1 VIFTQYYLECL
12 SHASYLIGDESTG
25 RAVVVDPQRDVSQ
38 YLDDAETDGLRIERV
53 IETHIHADFLSGH
66 LELAARTGAVVSY
79 GKPADVA
86 FPIEPLEHGQR
97 LLLGTVALEIL
108 ATPGHTPESISIVVY
123 EHEDDATPY
132 GVLTGDTLFIGDV
145 GRPDLLAAAGHS
157 AEDLARQL
165 YHSVHEQL
173 LTLPDETRVFPAHGA
188 GSACGKQLSTE
199 RQSTIGEQRS
209 TNYALQPMT
218 EDEFVNAVTD
228 GQPLRPAYFSF
239 DAQANREV
247 HSLLAENE
255 PLAKL
260 GVDQV
265 LSRAAAGAVLLDG
278 RAPADFAHGHL
289 RGALNVGLDGR
300 FAEYVGD
307 VVAPDCDI
315 VLVGDPAT
323 AAEARTRLAR
333 IGFDGVV
340 GYLAD
345 PASAAATAAHRFE
358 PSSRVTIEQLA
369 EARGNTPELQ
379 LVDVRNPGETA
390 HGTIRGA
397 FELPLP
403 ALIRLLPALDPTRPT
418 AVYCAGGYRSSI
430 AASVL
435 RAHGFV
441 DVSDVLGG
449 FGAWRAA
456 GLPVADHA
464 DPEPAGHDAGEH
476 GSRKKGTTVMP
487 NAPVPEVDAAE
498 GRRRVEG
505 GALLLDVREPDE
517 WAAGHA
523 PDARAI
529 PLGQVQA
536 RLDELPTDRPIVA
549 ICRSGG
555 RSASVT
561 EALTAWGFDAVNLAG
576 GMRAWAAAGYPVV
589 TDDGGP
595 GAVI

>member
-1 VIFTQYYLECL
+1 MIFTQYYLECL
-12 SHASYLIGDESTG
+12 SHASYLVGDESSG

-38 YLDDAETDGLRIERV
+38 YLDDAEALGLRIERV

-66 LELAARTGAVVSY
+66 LELAARTGAVISY

-86 FPIEPLEHGQR
+86 FPIEPLDHGQR

-123 EHEDDATPY
+123 EHADDATPY

-145 GRPDLLAAAGHS
+145 GRPDLLASAGHS
-157 AEDLARQL
+157 AEDLARLL

-173 LTLPDETRVFPAHGA
+173 LTLPDQTRVFPAHGA

-218 EDEFVNAVTD
+218 EDEFVHAVTD

-247 HSLLAENE
+247 HTLLAEDD
-255 PLAKL
+255 PPAAL
-260 GVDQV
+260 GVDEV
-265 LSRAAAGAVLLDG
+265 LTRAADGAVLLDG

-289 RGALNVGLDGR
+289 RGALNVGIDGR

-307 VVAPDCDI
+307 VVSPDRDI

-323 AAEARTRLAR
+323 ATEARTRLAR
-333 IGFDGVV
+333 IGFDRVV

-345 PASAAATAAHRFE
+345 PASAAATAADQFE
-358 PSSRVTIEQLA
+358 PSSRLTIEQLA
-369 EARGNTPELQ
+369 EARGNTPDLQ
-379 LVDVRNPGETA
+379 VVDVRNPGETA
-390 HGTIRGA
+390 DGTIRGA
-397 FELPLP
+397 FELPIP
-403 ALIRLLPALDPTRPT
+403 ALIRLLPALDPSRPT

-456 GLPVADHA
+456 GLPVAEHA
-464 DPEPAGHDAGEH
+464 DSSEPTESHTDD
-476 GSRKKGTTVMP
+476 RKGTTVMA

-576 GMRAWAAAGYPVV
+576 GMRAWAAAGFPVV
-589 TDDGGP
+589 TDDGDP
-595 GAVI
+595 GAVV